1 VDSVSHSII
10 LPRMSP
16 LEFQME
22 PTTSN
27 RDDGSADCN
36 GHPGGDT
43 AALLEMNMQHTE
55 QALRIV
61 EAELQIAIQH
71 QGHTLGAIGQ
81 RVALLKNRV
90 IDEEEKQSQRGV
102 SCPLCSA
109 EQLYSEREK
118 CN

>member
-1 VDSVSHSII
+1 
-10 LPRMSP
+10 
-16 LEFQME
+16 ME

-27 RDDGSADCN
+27 GDHGPTDYNA
-36 GHPGGDT
+36 HPDGDT
-43 AALLEMNMQHTE
+43 VTLIEMNMQQTE

-71 QGHTLGAIGQ
+71 QGHTLGAIGR
-81 RVALLKNRV
+81 RVALLRNRV
-90 IDEEEKQSQRGV
+90 IDEGEKQSQSVV

-118 CN
+118 CDYNAFTA